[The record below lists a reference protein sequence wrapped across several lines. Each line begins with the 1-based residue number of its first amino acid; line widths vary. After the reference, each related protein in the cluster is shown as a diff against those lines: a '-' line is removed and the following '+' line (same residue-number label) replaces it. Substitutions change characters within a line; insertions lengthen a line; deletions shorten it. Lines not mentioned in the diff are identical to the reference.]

1 MKRRELLQGI
11 AALVPASSVLGHYT
25 ALAAPLRKK
34 VKITDLKVMVVGK
47 PGGNTLVRIDTDAG
61 VSGYG
66 EAYWGF
72 GVKDVMLGY
81 LRDTVM
87 GQDPLDID
95 PLYTQMI
102 LRTGGAGAIG
112 GVTITA
118 ISGVEIALWDLAGKL
133 LGAPVCKLLGGQY
146 RTGVRA
152 YFTTSPADFLDPASC
167 SEWAAMVKE
176 HRYGFEAVKTDIRR
190 AGDPYGLVP
199 RRRPLQQPPA

>member
-1 MKRRELLQGI
+1 MKRRELLQGF
-11 AALVPASSVLGHYT
+11 AALVPTSSVLGHYS
-25 ALAAPLRKK
+25 ALASPLRKK
-34 VKITDLKVMVVGK
+34 VKITDLKAMVVGK

-81 LRDTVM
+81 LRDTVI

-146 RTGVRA
+146 RSGVRA
-152 YFTTSPADFLDPASC
+152 YLTTSPADFLDPASC
-167 SEWAAMVKE
+167 SEWATMVKE

-190 AGDPYGLVP
+190 AGDPYGLCA
-199 RRRPLQQPPA
+199 RRSAFQ

>member
-1 MKRRELLQGI
+1 MRRRDLLQGI
-11 AALVPASSVLGHYT
+11 AALVPATSVLGHYS

-34 VKITDLKVMVVGK
+34 VKITDLKVMVLGK

-61 VSGYG
+61 VTGYG

-81 LRDTVM
+81 LRDTVI

-95 PLYTQMI
+95 PLYTMMI

-118 ISGVEIALWDLAGKL
+118 ISGVEIALWDLA
-133 LGAPVCKLLGGQY
+133 Q
-146 RTGVRA
+146 
-152 YFTTSPADFLDPASC
+152 
-167 SEWAAMVKE
+167 
-176 HRYGFEAVKTDIRR
+176 RR
-190 AGDPYGLVP
+190 AGLPYDQSAGFS
-199 RRRPLQQPPA
+199 

>member
-1 MKRRELLQGI
+1 MRRRNFLQGL
-11 AALVPASSVLGHYT
+11 AAMLPASRVLGHYSV
-25 ALAAPLRKK
+25 LAEPLRKK
-34 VKITDLKVMVVGK
+34 VKITDLKALAIGV

-72 GVKDVMLGY
+72 GIKDVMLGY
-81 LRDTVM
+81 LRDTVI

-118 ISGVEIALWDLAGKL
+118 ISGVEIALWDLA
-133 LGAPVCKLLGGQY
+133 Q
-146 RTGVRA
+146 
-152 YFTTSPADFLDPASC
+152 
-167 SEWAAMVKE
+167 
-176 HRYGFEAVKTDIRR
+176 RR
-190 AGDPYGLVP
+190 AGLPYDQSAGFS
-199 RRRPLQQPPA
+199 